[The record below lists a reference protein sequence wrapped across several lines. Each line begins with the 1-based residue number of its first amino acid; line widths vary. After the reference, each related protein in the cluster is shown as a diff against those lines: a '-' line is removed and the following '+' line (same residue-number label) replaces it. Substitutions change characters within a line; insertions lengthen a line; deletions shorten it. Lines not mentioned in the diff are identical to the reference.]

1 MISQHKTQ
9 ETKGDIEITVKL
21 SSICLIVSY
30 LASFRG
36 SRELYFKVVALRF
49 LGRILALLGLVFQTW
64 KSRY

>member
-21 SSICLIVSY
+21 SSICQIVSY

-49 LGRILALLGLVFQTW
+49 
-64 KSRY
+64 